1 MTYKLPQS
9 WQALKAHSDVM
20 ASTSML
26 DMFADNPARAT
37 EFSLSAAGLTLD
49 YSKNLVNAETL
60 KLLGQ
65 LYDERQ
71 LASGIEA
78 MFNGAP
84 VNNTEDRAALHTLLR
99 APKTAATG
107 ALPSEYAEV
116 QASLQSVKRI
126 SEAVRAGKWL
136 GCTGK
141 PITHILHLGIGGS
154 YLGPRM
160 VDEALSP
167 FADAGIHC
175 DYVAN
180 VDGLHIDQVLKRL
193 DPATTLVIIVSK
205 SFATVETRVNAES
218 AQRWLQQVVPVEQ
231 RHLHAVAVTSNVA
244 AAKAFGIAAENILPM
259 WDWVG
264 GRYSLWSAVSL
275 PIAIKYGFARF
286 EGLLAGAAAMDEH
299 FRSAP
304 WPNNMPML
312 LGAIGVLYRNFM
324 DIGSHAILPYDHSLR
339 LLPAHLQQLDMESNG
354 KSVATAGD
362 AVPLQTGPIIWGGE
376 GTNGQHAFHQLLHQG
391 TRFTSIDFI
400 LPLQPHH
407 HRQEHHD
414 WLVAN
419 CLSQSQALMQ
429 GRSAEQMPDN
439 LSDLRRAHMVM
450 PGNRPSNTIVMDQV
464 TPENLGALIAL
475 YEHKVF
481 CQAQIWQI
489 NPFDQWGVELG
500 KQLSETIYAAIDSG
514 GLPSQATSLDPSTQR
529 LLTLYQNRN
538 RSS

>member
-1 MTYKLPQS
+1 
-9 WQALKAHSDVM
+9 M

-26 DMFADNPARAT
+26 DLFADNPDRAA
-37 EFSLSAAGLTLD
+37 EFSLDAAGLTLD
-49 YSKNLVNAETL
+49 YSKNLVDARTL
-60 KLLGQ
+60 ALLGQ
-65 LYDERQ
+65 LYAECQ
-71 LASGIEA
+71 LGSGVEA
-78 MFNGAP
+78 MFNGVR

-99 APKTAATG
+99 ACQAAATG
-107 ALPSEYAEV
+107 PLAKEYAEV

-126 SEAVRAGKWL
+126 SEAVRAGQWL

-160 VDEALSP
+160 VDEALSAY
-167 FADAGIHC
+167 ADAGIHC

-180 VDGLHIDQVLKRL
+180 VDGQHIDQVLKRL
-193 DPATTLVIIVSK
+193 DQATTLVIIVSK
-205 SFATVETRVNAES
+205 SFATVETRVNAQS
-218 AQRWLQQVVPVEQ
+218 AQDWLQQAVPLAQ

-244 AAKAFGIAAENILPM
+244 AAKDFGIAAENILPM

-286 EGLLAGAAAMDEH
+286 EALLAGAASMDEH
-299 FRSAP
+299 FRSAA

-312 LGAIGVLYRNFM
+312 LAAIGVLYRNFM
-324 DIGSHAILPYDHSLR
+324 NIGSHAILPYDHSLR

-354 KSVATAGD
+354 KSVSTAGD
-362 AVPLQTGPIIWGGE
+362 LVPLQTGPIIWGGE

-391 TRFTSIDFI
+391 SRFTSIDFI

-407 HRQEHHD
+407 QRQEHHN

-429 GRSAEQMPDN
+429 GRSREQLPET
-439 LSDLRRAHMVM
+439 LSDLRRAHMEM
-450 PGNRPSNTIVMDQV
+450 PGNRPSNTIVMAQV
-464 TPENLGALIAL
+464 TPASLGALIAL

-481 CQAQIWQI
+481 CQARIWQI

-500 KQLSETIYAAIDSG
+500 KQLSETIYATINENSA
-514 GLPSQATSLDPSTQR
+514 PSQATSLDPSTQR
-529 LLTLYQNRN
+529 LLSLYQNHN